1 MSRNFKRNFDRKLLL
16 EDLKELVEQALEK
29 MEHNPI
35 KPDPKDEIWNMFVEL
50 EMRVGEELVN
60 VNEIIDLATG

>member
-16 EDLKELVEQALEK
+16 EDISELIEQVLEQ
-29 MEHNPI
+29 MEYSEV
-35 KPDPKDEIWNMFVEL
+35 KPDPKDEIWNMVVEL
-50 EMRVGEELVN
+50 EMRVKEELSN